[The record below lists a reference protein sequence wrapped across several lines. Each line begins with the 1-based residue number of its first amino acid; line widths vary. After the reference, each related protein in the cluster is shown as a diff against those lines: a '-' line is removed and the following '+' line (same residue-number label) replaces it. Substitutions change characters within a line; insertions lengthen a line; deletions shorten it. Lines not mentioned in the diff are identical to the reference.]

1 MPEHSTWQE
10 FHEWG
15 WLAAPTLWME
25 TSIPL
30 AKTQTWNTEKMA
42 ILEAT
47 VELEEKAQ
55 VGRNKLSIQR
65 NQLYLQNRAKD
76 AHRVLALE
84 NQCGAK
90 NAQGLLS
97 ELLLQQKTL
106 DHSENLPRGGNMSQ
120 YIPSEAQ
127 IWSLQGKGWTHP
139 SWLKD
144 WKPAVDPIDLDVPYW
159 NARWE
164 PCVEVR
170 KKEGPEESQTSKVK
184 GNIWGRCGGQT

>member
-1 MPEHSTWQE
+1 
-10 FHEWG
+10 
-15 WLAAPTLWME
+15 
-25 TSIPL
+25 
-30 AKTQTWNTEKMA
+30 MA

-127 IWSLQGKGWTHP
+127 IWSLQGKDEHTQAGSKTENLQWIQLTLTFLTEMP
-139 SWLKD
+139 
-144 WKPAVDPIDLDVPYW
+144 
-159 NARWE
+159 
-164 PCVEVR
+164 
-170 KKEGPEESQTSKVK
+170 GESPV
-184 GNIWGRCGGQT
+184 